1 MDIPILQ
8 DVYDALSQALPRSLR
23 GYLDPILIVLAVA
36 AIAGLLRLTLLR
48 WLHRLSAA
56 NANPYDDIVAEGLKR
71 RAVGWAVLTALFIE
85 VEALPWRARTIA
97 VTQNVIAALL
107 ILSVTLALIRLV
119 SRLAATHAHTA
130 DAGVGGT
137 TLVRYIST
145 TVLVIV
151 GMVAVLA
158 LFGISVVPMFTALG
172 VGGLAVAL
180 AFQDTLANVFSG
192 LNLTLARQI
201 RVGDYVEVGEL
212 EGFIIDIGWRATT
225 LRTLEG
231 PHAFIPNKKLAESVM
246 VNLSRS
252 DPGMSVAIEFRVALE
267 IDPDRV
273 EAVVLDEVVR
283 AAAALPGIRAEEPP
297 IVRFRAF
304 GESALEFRAFVAV
317 RSYQDRFLIKH
328 EVMKRLHRRLRAEG
342 ITVPVP
348 QRVVRAVAAEVA
360 APPPADPST
369 VKPAP

>member
-1 MDIPILQ
+1 MVRKRLLLWLSLASLLGVLVLFGPAACSSDLAGASARVITYRSELIGGDRAAGEIGDFIIENEKVRFVIQKSGASRGFGVFGGSIL
-8 DVYDALSQALPRSLR
+8 DADLR
-23 GYLDPILIVLAVA
+23 RP
-36 AIAGLLRLTLLR
+36 T
-48 WLHRLSAA
+48 
-56 NANPYDDIVAEGLKR
+56 P
-71 RAVGWAVLTALFIE
+71 
-85 VEALPWRARTIA
+85 
-97 VTQNVIAALL
+97 
-107 ILSVTLALIRLV
+107 
-119 SRLAATHAHTA
+119 HTPTP
-130 DAGVGGT
+130 GVGGT

-304 GESALEFRAFVAV
+304 GDSALEVRACVAG
-317 RSYQDRFLIKH
+317 RRYQDRFLIKH